1 MLMLLKDPVLRITLP
16 EILDS
21 DIVKP
26 FTGEMDEEL
35 RTIFLGPD
43 GLPYSQ
49 KVESMPAE
57 EPPIKKSDEKPEAK
71 EETKPATQE
80 EDNSDDEYEE

>member
-57 EPPIKKSDEKPEAK
+57 EPPISEEKPEAK
-71 EETKPATQE
+71 EETKPATQD
-80 EDNSDDEYEE
+80 EDNSDDEYED